1 MTSRAYQQMSKNGQP
16 LASRID
22 PENRLIWRQSL
33 RRLEA
38 EAVRDSL
45 LSISGGLNT
54 KMYGPAVFPTLPPD
68 IRDSGNPANAGW
80 VDSTPDEQRRRS
92 VYLVVKRA
100 LKIPMLD
107 ALDFANSTSAA
118 GVRPVTTTAP
128 QALMFL
134 NDTFMH
140 DRAAALASI
149 VLKES
154 PTDPLGG
161 LFQRALQRQPTSKER
176 AVLGKLSKNSA
187 RIEDFVRCARVV
199 LNLNEVIYVD

>member
-1 MTSRAYQQMSKNGQP
+1 
-16 LASRID
+16 
-22 PENRLIWRQSL
+22 
-33 RRLEA
+33 
-38 EAVRDSL
+38 
-45 LSISGGLNT
+45 
-54 KMYGPAVFPTLPPD
+54 
-68 IRDSGNPANAGW
+68 
-80 VDSTPDEQRRRS
+80 
-92 VYLVVKRA
+92 
-100 LKIPMLD
+100 
-107 ALDFANSTSAA
+107 
-118 GVRPVTTTAP
+118 
-128 QALMFL
+128 MFL

-154 PTDPLGG
+154 LTDPLGG